1 MKKYLLL
8 FSALFVLAACNS
20 GTNDSKD
27 STTKSTTTETGK
39 NSSKKSTSTSEKAD
53 STNDSSRL
61 ITMLLMRIHH
71 SMILLLTNKHPSLN
85 SNVKP
90 LIQKKLLEMK
100 LGKPMIKMV
109 SRWI

>member
-39 NSSKKSTSTSEKAD
+39 NSSKKVH
-53 STNDSSRL
+53 
-61 ITMLLMRIHH
+61 LL
-71 SMILLLTNKHPSLN
+71 
-85 SNVKP
+85 
-90 LIQKKLLEMK
+90 QKKLIQQTTAQLK
-100 LGKPMIKMV
+100 IRRLVQIHKQVRQKPIHLTAIMPCQHGM
-109 SRWI
+109 S